1 MLIRTYLPEDLPQ
14 ILTLFYETVHTVCI
28 NDYSSEQLDAW
39 APKELDIS
47 QWQYTLSNHY
57 TLVAEENGKIL
68 GFADLQEPDYLD
80 HLYVHKDAQ
89 HRGIARTLVESLEK
103 RARSVGAQQLSVH
116 VSVTAK
122 GFFLHQGYRVVHE
135 QFPIRHGITLTN
147 YLMIREL

>member
-89 HRGIARTLVESLEK
+89 HRGIARTLWNRWKNEPAVWEHS
-103 RARSVGAQQLSVH
+103 SFLSM
-116 VSVTAK
+116 S
-122 GFFLHQGYRVVHE
+122 Q
-135 QFPIRHGITLTN
+135 
-147 YLMIREL
+147 